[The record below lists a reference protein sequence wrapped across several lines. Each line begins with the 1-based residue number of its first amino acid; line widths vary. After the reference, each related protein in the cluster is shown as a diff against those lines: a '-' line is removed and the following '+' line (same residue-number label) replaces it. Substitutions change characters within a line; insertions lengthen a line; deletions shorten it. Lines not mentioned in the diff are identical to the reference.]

1 MNWHKKTSN
10 YRDIVLF
17 VSVAIAFVV
26 PSLQQSLFANH
37 GKEIVLKFNDAQFFF
52 PLGRNIQQVK
62 LTTTYSVDDSD
73 IVGNQISGTM
83 KIYTQNGILIQTT
96 SIPNGFRADKSG
108 FQQFVTSFTASSV
121 QSITAVVLF
130 TDLNKTS
137 PLSNSITENLGLNET
152 R

>member
-1 MNWHKKTSN
+1 MNWHKKASN

-17 VSVAIAFVV
+17 VSVAIAFLI

-37 GKEIVLKFNDAQFFF
+37 GKEIVLKFNDAQFFL
-52 PLGRNIQQVK
+52 PVGKNIHQVK

-73 IVGNQISGTM
+73 IVGKQISGTM
-83 KIYTQNGILIQTT
+83 KIYTQNGTLIKTT

-108 FQQFVTSFTASSV
+108 FQQFVTSFTISSV

-130 TDLNKTS
+130 TELNKTS
-137 PLSNSITENLGLNET
+137 PLSNSITENLILNKT

>member
-1 MNWHKKTSN
+1 VNELAQASN

-26 PSLQQSLFANH
+26 PSLQQSLFADH

-52 PLGRNIQQVK
+52 PLGKNIQPVK

-73 IVGNQISGTM
+73 IVGKQISGTM
-83 KIYTQNGILIQTT
+83 KIYTQNGTLIRTT

-130 TDLNKTS
+130 TELNKTS
-137 PLSNSITENLGLNET
+137 PLSNSITENLGLNKT

>member
-17 VSVAIAFVV
+17 VIVAIVFVV

-37 GKEIVLKFNDAQFFF
+37 GKEIVLKFNDAQFFL
-52 PLGRNIQQVK
+52 PLGKSIQQVK
-62 LTTTYSVDDSD
+62 LTTTYSISDSD
-73 IVGNQISGTM
+73 IVGKQISGTM
-83 KIYTQNGILIQTT
+83 KIYTQNGTLIKTT

-108 FQQFVTSFTASSV
+108 FQQFVTSFPATSV
-121 QSITAVVLF
+121 QSITPVVLF

-137 PLSNSITENLGLNET
+137 PLSNSITENLVLNKT